1 MYEHRVYS
9 LAPPASRTRSLQG
22 TDDPRA
28 AAQRPSSCADPRSG
42 SDETCAL
49 TLFSP
54 GGGVPRRP
62 SACAIGL
69 KELSEADTLRA
80 DGMGPS
86 GGGGGGGHGVTGVE
100 MDTAIAEEGFS
111 SMSPTR
117 LAPLALLMQSAKS
130 RLYTAVACVVLYHAF
145 LLFAIARHW
154 AEGPD
159 MCHPVWLLAL
169 ATLLVLLFAA
179 GRLLLKRYATTIM
192 ASADALRYRERMPK
206 VWLSILVVGVSLLV
220 YDARDHLSRL
230 TSLGGIL
237 VLLAINYALSSSRK
251 TVPWLVLARALVLQ
265 YVAAALMLRWSA
277 GRTLVVC
284 VSQHIRRFLKHA
296 SGGSQFFFGYLAA
309 GANLSVPGGGI
320 LLPDNGRNDT
330 STLLPIL
337 AFSAMPVIFYVGFC
351 VNVLYYWGIMQAIV
365 SRLGGFLNQVVGSTA
380 CESICAAGNLIL
392 GPEQSTLMLHPYLPH
407 VTKAELHCF
416 LTSGFASMSSVML
429 GSYIAL
435 GVDTQHLVTAAVLAA
450 PSSLLFSKLLFPET
464 EELRVV
470 TVRIYTHSSTDTSM
484 LEAGAKG
491 AMACLALVG
500 GILANIVAF
509 MAFIHFLNA
518 IFRWAAEIIGLRDVT
533 FEKMLGRAFTPL
545 ALSMGVPWQDC
556 ADVGEVIGIK
566 VVANEFIAYQSLLAK
581 KLDARSSMLATYA
594 LSGFGNLCSMG
605 VMLGSLA
612 ALCPRRLSDASEVA
626 FRALWAGC
634 SASIFSA
641 CVAGGCERA
650 PASVDTYDCYNI
662 YLEVDRKCL

>member
-1 MYEHRVYS
+1 
-9 LAPPASRTRSLQG
+9 
-22 TDDPRA
+22 
-28 AAQRPSSCADPRSG
+28 
-42 SDETCAL
+42 
-49 TLFSP
+49 
-54 GGGVPRRP
+54 
-62 SACAIGL
+62 
-69 KELSEADTLRA
+69 
-80 DGMGPS
+80 
-86 GGGGGGGHGVTGVE
+86 

-111 SMSPTR
+111 SVYPTR
-117 LAPLALLMQSAKS
+117 LAPFTLLMQSAKS

-154 AEGPD
+154 SEGPD
-159 MCHPVWLLAL
+159 LCHPVWLLAL
-169 ATLLVLLFAA
+169 ATLLVLLFAV
-179 GRLLLKRYATTIM
+179 GRVLLKRYATTIM
-192 ASADALRYRERMPK
+192 AWADALRYRERMPT
-206 VWLSILVVGVSLLV
+206 VWLTILVVGVCLLV
-220 YDARDHLSRL
+220 YDARERLSRL
-230 TSLGGIL
+230 ASLGGIA
-237 VLLAINYALSSSRK
+237 VLLGVAYALSSSRK
-251 TVPWLVLARALVLQ
+251 TIPWLVLARALVLQ
-265 YVAAALMLRWSA
+265 YVAAALMLRWPA
-277 GRTLVVC
+277 GRILVVC
-284 VSQHIRRFLKHA
+284 LSQHIRRFFKHA
-296 SGGSQFFFGYLAA
+296 SGGSEFLFGYLAA
-309 GANLSVPGGGI
+309 GANLSVSGGGGV
-320 LLPDNGRNDT
+320 LMLANGRNDT

-380 CESICAAGNLIL
+380 CESICAAGNLLL
-392 GPEQSTLMLHPYLPH
+392 GP
-407 VTKAELHCF
+407 
-416 LTSGFASMSSVML
+416 
-429 GSYIAL
+429 
-435 GVDTQHLVTAAVLAA
+435 VDTQHLVTAAVLAA

-491 AMACLALVG
+491 AIACLALVG

-518 IFRWAAEIIGLRDVT
+518 IFRWAAEIMGLRDVT
-533 FEKMLGRAFTPL
+533 FENVLGRAFTPL

-581 KLDARSSMLATYA
+581 KLDARSAMLATYA

-612 ALCPRRLSDASEVA
+612 ALCPRRLSDASELA

-634 SASIFSA
+634 SASILSA
-641 CVAGGCERA
+641 CVAG
-650 PASVDTYDCYNI
+650 SLTDT
-662 YLEVDRKCL
+662 

>member
-1 MYEHRVYS
+1 MDNRAYL
-9 LAPPASRTRSLQG
+9 LAK
-22 TDDPRA
+22 
-28 AAQRPSSCADPRSG
+28 ADPGGRSPRKT
-42 SDETCAL
+42 SDSKTEVQGPSVDAGPQASDGRGAL
-49 TLFSP
+49 TAVKP
-54 GGGVPRRP
+54 GGGISRRP
-62 SACAIGL
+62 SFSSVGF
-69 KELSEADTLRA
+69 KERSEVDTLPVE
-80 DGMGPS
+80 GP
-86 GGGGGGGHGVTGVE
+86 GPREGGGHGVTPAE

-111 SMSPTR
+111 SAYPTR
-117 LAPLALLMQSAKS
+117 LMHLMQSAKS
-130 RLYTAVACVVLYHAF
+130 RLYTWVACVVLYHAF

-154 AEGPD
+154 SEGPD

-179 GRLLLKRYATTIM
+179 GRVLLKRYATAIR
-192 ASADALRYRERMPK
+192 AWADALRYRERMPM
-206 VWLSILVVGVSLLV
+206 VWLTILVVGVCLLV
-220 YDARDHLSRL
+220 FDARERLSRL
-230 TSLGGIL
+230 TSLGGIA
-237 VLLAINYALSSSRK
+237 VLLGVAYALSSSRK
-251 TVPWLVLARALVLQ
+251 TIPWLVLGRALVLQ
-265 YVAAALMLRWSA
+265 YVAAALMLRWPA
-277 GRTLVVC
+277 GRVLVVC
-284 VSQHIRRFLKHA
+284 LSQHIRRFFKHA
-296 SGGSQFFFGYLAA
+296 SGGSEFLFGYLAA
-309 GANLSVPGGGI
+309 GANLSVSGRGGV
-320 LLPDNGRNDT
+320 LLLANGRNDT
-330 STLLPIL
+330 STLLPVL

-365 SRLGGFLNQVVGSTA
+365 SRLGGFLNRVVGSTA
-380 CESICAAGNLIL
+380 CESICAAGNLLL

-429 GSYIAL
+429 GSYITL

-450 PSSLLFSKLLFPET
+450 PSSLLLSKLLFPET

-491 AMACLALVG
+491 AIACLALVG

-518 IFRWAAEIIGLRDVT
+518 VFRWAADVMGLRDVT
-533 FEKMLGRAFTPL
+533 FENVLGRAFTPL

-581 KLDARSSMLATYA
+581 KLDARSAMLATYA

-612 ALCPRRLSDASEVA
+612 ALCPRRLSDASELAV
-626 FRALWAGC
+626 RALWAGC
-634 SASIFSA
+634 SASILSA
-641 CVAGGCERA
+641 CVAG
-650 PASVDTYDCYNI
+650 SLTDT
-662 YLEVDRKCL
+662 